1 MWKDEIVE
9 QVRQAREA
17 HAARFNFDLDAIY
30 ADLKRQEQS
39 GGCRVVR
46 RVLPGQAVKSG
57 LPVAPLMSRNPPT
70 VR

>member
-30 ADLKRQEQS
+30 ADLKRQEQNS
-39 GGCRVVR
+39 GR
-46 RVLPGQAVKSG
+46 RVIRRVTSPYPTDPRAKN
-57 LPVAPLMSRNPPT
+57 VAAA
-70 VR
+70 